1 MRGKFIFLIL
11 FWALGSAQAQEKA
24 LSVSQI
30 WEEVRGSLSRMDLED
45 IHSFRDTDFVEV
57 KKIVRLRKPFLEA
70 SAKQEGVRLHY
81 IRTRSLIEGLMT
93 FYHAAERSGHGDL
106 TQKLGLATAKL
117 LTVKGLIKYTLTTWR
132 ENRNLFSDPQIK
144 EAIPSEKEID
154 YATYFNLLRKM
165 GERYEAKSRTL
176 ENEFYR
182 KAKEQYENYTTYQE
196 LWLELIRATDEVN
209 GEYTR
214 GLKELIRN
222 GYFGKRETFEY
233 LVMKSAPSEMV
244 RSMVHFYFM
253 RAFSEAYLSLYHW
266 DERRL
271 LSFFEVLKNPM
282 MHASFITF
290 SLAADRARKAFT
302 QSSAFYKL
310 SLNHPL
316 VARSVIDAGPLFTGM
331 IVSDVIFR
339 MIEHPRF
346 KELWWLTQQAEITEA
361 ASLFL
366 DLAEEVWFRR
376 SFLGRAIASTVI
388 FSGYNLALYS
398 TLKYGGEVVTKM
410 MSRYTST
417 PFYTKVSF
425 SSASS
430 FIAFTSAF
438 IVHDL
443 VMEELNPIFS
453 EWDWQDRLKEAK
465 KLIKERLG
473 TFQSKDISS
482 LAQAALQELRL
493 DRYLSAQDFLSLL
506 FQRKLSEVLDEE
518 KFLTELERVK
528 IKILEEGMYKT
539 ELLSLAR
546 SFKERDQEREKF
558 SNVSQDY
565 LSVRALF
572 HEVFSVLV
580 SFEFLDQV
588 YSGYREF
595 FFRDLYKEL
604 AKVEKL
610 FLQQKESLLATYLA
624 QTQKAEAEEK
634 TDLAFR
640 LSLQAQDALE
650 NLKRSLLALNQ
661 EEVKESLSHMKDSE
675 PAMRHIYNRTWLRL
689 SLYPEKKEEYGHFL
703 SSSSCVSKTPSWAA
717 LFSDQMKFYFD
728 LGEADAPTTLKS
740 IVQNHMVRALILSQ
754 LKEFQVQRA
763 IHQGLEGWLEEN
775 LTSKENNFL
784 ILSLKELDPEFRS
797 LEIRHLFHIPD

>member
-1 MRGKFIFLIL
+1 MRGKFIFFIL
-11 FWALGSAQAQEKA
+11 FLTLGSVEAQEKA
-24 LSVSQI
+24 LSISQI

-45 IHSFRDTDFVEV
+45 IHSFRDTDFAEV
-57 KKIVRLRKPFLEA
+57 KKIVRLRKSFLEV
-70 SAKQEGVRLHY
+70 SAKQEGVKLHY

-93 FYHAAERSGHGDL
+93 FYHAAEKSGQSDL
-106 TQKLGLATAKL
+106 AQKLGLATAKL
-117 LTVKGLIKYTLTTWR
+117 LTVKGLIKYTLATWQ
-132 ENRNLFSDPQIK
+132 ENRNLFSDLQMK
-144 EAIPSEKEID
+144 ESIPNEKEID

-165 GERYEAKSRTL
+165 ANRHDPKSRTL

-214 GLKELIRN
+214 GLKELIRR
-222 GYFGKRETFEY
+222 GYFGKKEALGYFVT
-233 LVMKSAPSEMV
+233 KSVPAEMV

-290 SLAADRARKAFT
+290 SIAADRARKAFA

-346 KELWWLTQQAEITEA
+346 KELWWLTQQAEVTEA

-376 SFLGRAIASTVI
+376 SFLARAVASTVI

-398 TLKYGGEVVTKM
+398 TLKYGGEAVTKIL
-410 MSRYTST
+410 SRYTSN

-425 SSASS
+425 SPASS

-443 VMEELNPIFS
+443 VMEQLNPILS
-453 EWDWQDRLKEAK
+453 EWDWQDRLKEG
-465 KLIKERLG
+465 KELVKGRLQ

-482 LAQAALQELRL
+482 LAQAALQELHL
-493 DRYLSAQDFLSLL
+493 DRHLNSEEFLKLL
-506 FQRKLSEVLDEE
+506 FQKKLSEYLDEE
-518 KFLTELERVK
+518 KFLTELERIK
-528 IKILEEGMYKT
+528 IKMLEEGVYKT

-546 SFKERDQEREKF
+546 SFKERDQERGKL
-558 SNVSQDY
+558 SSVSKEY
-565 LSVRALF
+565 PLSQSLF
-572 HEVFSVLV
+572 QEVFSVLV

-595 FFRDLYKEL
+595 FFRDLYQEL
-604 AKVEKL
+604 AKAEKV
-610 FLQQKESLLATYLA
+610 FLEQKKEILKTYLA
-624 QTQKAEAEEK
+624 QAQAAEAQEQ

-640 LSLQAQDALE
+640 ISLQAQDALLG
-650 NLKRSLLALNQ
+650 LKKSLLAFND
-661 EEVKESLSHMKDSE
+661 EDVRAKISKMRDSRQ
-675 PAMRHIYNRTWLRL
+675 ASRHLHNRTWVRL
-689 SLYPEKKEEYGHFL
+689 SLYPEKESVYQAFLNTEEEDL
-703 SSSSCVSKTPSWAA
+703 SPSWAL
-717 LFSDQMKFYFD
+717 LFSDQIRFYFD
-728 LGEADAPTTLKS
+728 LSKEESSGFFKPIFQS
-740 IVQNHMVRALILSQ
+740 HMVRTLILSQ
-754 LKEFQVQRA
+754 LKEFQVRRG
-763 IHQGLEGWLEEN
+763 IHQGLEGWIEEN
-775 LTSKENNFL
+775 LTSEENNFL
-784 ILSLKELDPEFRS
+784 ILSLKDLDPKFRS
-797 LEIRHLFHIPD
+797 QEIRRLFHISD